1 MPITA
6 TFDHT
11 HRRVTAEA
19 VGRVT
24 LDEIRTHLE
33 EERQE
38 PALVYNEL
46 FDARGAVPEFPPAD
60 IRVLVAWI
68 RWLGERTRL
77 GPTAVIVDT
86 DLAYGMARMVEM
98 LVEDVALVKPFRDK
112 LDAELW
118 LDAVGQSPS
127 N

>member
-6 TFDHT
+6 TFDHQ
-11 HRRVTAEA
+11 HRRVVAAAE
-19 VGRVT
+19 GHVT

-38 PALVYNEL
+38 PALGYSEL
-46 FDARGAVPEFPPAD
+46 IDARGVIPDFPPAD
-60 IRVLVAWI
+60 VRILVAWL

-77 GPTAVIVDT
+77 GPTAVVVDS
-86 DLAYGMARMVEM
+86 DLAFGMVRMIEM
-98 LVEDVALVKPFRDK
+98 LVDDVCQVRPFRDK

-118 LDAVGQSPS
+118 LDQLSTR
-127 N
+127 